1 MDGNRGDF
9 ARHGRRRTSQG
20 GPWGPL
26 SPTRLVPQ
34 LLQSICQLLHSGDI
48 HQPLQKLR
56 MSSARS
62 PAAFLSGRFKPHCAD
77 PHRRFSGGQVK
88 SGGCW
93 NKVVSS
99 PPVQSLRCYPR
110 LQERGEGPK
119 LRAWRPGP
127 SPGSATGLVCDA
139 RQVTSP
145 LWTCL
150 IIHKLRGLDLM

>member
-9 ARHGRRRTSQG
+9 MRLLRRRTSRG

-56 MSSARS
+56 MSSAHS

-93 NKVVSS
+93 NKVISS
-99 PPVQSLRCYPR
+99 PPVQSLLSLPVHV
-110 LQERGEGPK
+110 RGHLSSG
-119 LRAWRPGP
+119 LAGLL
-127 SPGSATGLVCDA
+127 SISGSLH
-139 RQVTSP
+139 RYFIF
-145 LWTCL
+145 L
-150 IIHKLRGLDLM
+150 